1 MFSSAVN
8 VFSCIVS
15 LSILWSHR
23 SSSPSPAPPQIFC
36 GSLTCAGESSS
47 SHHLHHG
54 ASVTFVLT
62 AVLVALVFGI
72 VLGILVTHRHH
83 TRECEEPSESE
94 PSAPPANFVQRGLDI
109 FGFQAAETK
118 SQSGSKASAL
128 SLRPRKG
135 PVTPSS
141 KKHDISVR

>member
-1 MFSSAVN
+1 MYSLAVN

-15 LSILWSHR
+15 LSILWSLR
-23 SSSPSPAPPQIFC
+23 SSSPSPALPQIVC

-54 ASVTFVLT
+54 ASVTFVFA
-62 AVLVALVFGI
+62 AVLVALVFGV
-72 VLGILVTHRHH
+72 VLGVWVTHRHH
-83 TRECEEPSESE
+83 TKEYEKPVGSGQR
-94 PSAPPANFVQRGLDI
+94 APPADLVLRGLDI
-109 FGFQAAETK
+109 LDFQAAETK
-118 SQSGSKASAL
+118 SQSGSGESAL

-141 KKHDISVR
+141 KRHG